1 LKPVIKNISEHSQNP
16 VLGSKDGVPT
26 VVSLYHD
33 HQPGETSPH
42 HTHPWEHQA
51 YITRG
56 TGIIYVDGTNYPIK
70 QGDFVLIPPNA
81 DHYFEN
87 TGESVLSRIT
97 FNPLESEEHLG

>member
-1 LKPVIKNISEHSQNP
+1 MKPVIKNISEHSQNP

-33 HQPGETSPH
+33 HQPGETSTH

-51 YITRG
+51 FITRG
-56 TGIIYVDGTNYPIK
+56 NGIVYVDGTNYPIK

-81 DHYFEN
+81 DH
-87 TGESVLSRIT
+87 
-97 FNPLESEEHLG
+97 